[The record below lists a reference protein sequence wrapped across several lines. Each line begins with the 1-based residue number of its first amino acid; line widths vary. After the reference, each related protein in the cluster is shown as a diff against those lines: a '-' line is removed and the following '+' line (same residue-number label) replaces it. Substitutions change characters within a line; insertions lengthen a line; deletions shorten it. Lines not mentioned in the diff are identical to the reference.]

1 MRRSMADA
9 AGILM
14 HRRPAGMAC
23 GPTIMEINSIT
34 KKLLF
39 NTIRVDTVL
48 EDGSEGSGTAF
59 VVAHTHA
66 RGTHTF
72 IVTNRH
78 LVSGVRRGGLVFTQ
92 KKNGQPALG
101 TRFQLNI
108 DDFPQAWFMHPDP
121 EVDLAIIP
129 MRPLEQAARDQGV
142 ELYYHVID
150 SRLVPSAATLRALD
164 ALEEVLFVG
173 YPSGVWDQ
181 VNLMP
186 ILRRGTTA
194 TPIALDFEGRPEF
207 LIDAAVYPGSSGSPV
222 FIYQPDPL
230 RPTQGMGRKFLF
242 AGVVA
247 AVFFR
252 EEANH
257 LVPVP
262 VPANNTSM
270 VMGSEMIDLGLV
282 IKAQAVIEVI
292 EAYLRKWA
300 E

>member
-1 MRRSMADA
+1 
-9 AGILM
+9 
-14 HRRPAGMAC
+14 
-23 GPTIMEINSIT
+23 MEINSIS

-39 NTIRVDTVL
+39 NTVRVDTVL

-59 VVAHTHA
+59 VISHAHK
-66 RGTHTF
+66 RGTHNF

-78 LVSGVRRGGLVFTQ
+78 LVDGVRRGGLVFTQ
-92 KKNGQPALG
+92 KRQGQPALG
-101 TRFQLNI
+101 QRFQINI
-108 DDFPQAWFMHPDP
+108 EDFPHAWFLHPDP

-129 MRPLEQAARDQGV
+129 MRPLEQAAHEQGV

-150 SRLVPSAATLRALD
+150 SRLAPDAAVLRALD
-164 ALEEVLFVG
+164 ALEEILFVG

-194 TPIALDFEGRPEF
+194 TPMALDFEGRPEF

-222 FIYQPDPL
+222 FVYQPDL
-230 RPTQGMGRKFLF
+230 TRRTQNVGSKFIF
-242 AGVVA
+242 AGVIA

-252 EEANH
+252 EEENQ
-257 LVPVP
+257 LVPGP
-262 VPANNTSM
+262 VPANHGGTFI
-270 VMGSEMIDLGLV
+270 GSEMIDLGLV
-282 IKAQAVIEVI
+282 IKAQAVIDVI
-292 EAYLRKWA
+292 EAYLGRWA

>member
-1 MRRSMADA
+1 
-9 AGILM
+9 
-14 HRRPAGMAC
+14 
-23 GPTIMEINSIT
+23 MEINSTT

-39 NTIRVDTVL
+39 NTVRVDTVL
-48 EDGSEGSGTAF
+48 EDGSQGSGTAF
-59 VVAHTHA
+59 VVKHDKL
-66 RGTHTF
+66 RSSHTF

-78 LVSGVRRGGLVFTQ
+78 LVDGVRQGGLVFTQ
-92 KKNGQPALG
+92 KRNGQPLLG
-101 TRFQLNI
+101 QRFQLNI
-108 DDFPQAWFMHPDP
+108 DQFPQAWFGHPDP
-121 EVDLAIIP
+121 AVDLCIIP
-129 MRPLEQAARDQGV
+129 MRPLELAANAQGV
-142 ELYYHVID
+142 ELYYQTID
-150 SRLVPSAATLRALD
+150 TRLIPDESATRALD

-194 TPIALDFEGRPEF
+194 TPIALNFEGRSEF

-222 FIYQPDPL
+222 FVYLPETLKPAQSVVK
-230 RPTQGMGRKFLF
+230 KFLF

-252 EEANH
+252 EEANRP
-257 LVPVP
+257 VVTPVP
-262 VPANNTSM
+262 PNGQGM

-282 IKAQAVIEVI
+282 IKSQSVLEVI
-292 EAYLRKWA
+292 NAYLGKWR

>member
-1 MRRSMADA
+1 
-9 AGILM
+9 
-14 HRRPAGMAC
+14 
-23 GPTIMEINSIT
+23 MEINSIT

-39 NTIRVDTVL
+39 NTVRVDTVL

-59 VVAHTHA
+59 VVSHAHP
-66 RGTHTF
+66 RGTSTF

-78 LVSGVRRGGLVFTQ
+78 LVDGVRRGGLVFTQ
-92 KKNGQPALG
+92 KRNGQPVFG
-101 TRFQLNI
+101 QRFQLNI
-108 DDFPQAWFMHPDP
+108 EDFPHAWFMHPDP
-121 EVDLAIIP
+121 DVDLAIIP

-142 ELYYHVID
+142 ELYYHAID
-150 SRLVPSAATLRALD
+150 SRLAPDAATARALD
-164 ALEEVLFVG
+164 ALEDVLFVG

-181 VNLMP
+181 TNLMP

-194 TPIALDFEGRPEF
+194 TPMALDFEGRKEF

-222 FIYQPDPL
+222 FVYQPDAM
-230 RPTQGMGRKFLF
+230 RPTQGGGRKFLF

-257 LVPVP
+257 LVPAP
-262 VPANNTSM
+262 VPANNHGM

-282 IKAQAVIEVI
+282 IKAEAVLEVI
-292 EAYLRKWA
+292 NAYLGKWI

>member
-1 MRRSMADA
+1 
-9 AGILM
+9 
-14 HRRPAGMAC
+14 
-23 GPTIMEINSIT
+23 MEVNSIA

-39 NTIRVDTVL
+39 NTVRVDTVL

-59 VVAHTHA
+59 VVSHTHA
-66 RGTHTF
+66 RGTTIF

-78 LVSGVRRGGLVFTQ
+78 LVDGVRNGGLVFTQ
-92 KKNGQPALG
+92 KREGQPVIG
-101 TRFQLNI
+101 ERFQLNI
-108 DDFPQAWFMHPDP
+108 EDFPAAWFLHPDP

-129 MRPLEQAARDQGV
+129 MRPLEAAANERGV
-142 ELYYHVID
+142 ELYYHPID
-150 SRLVPSAATLRALD
+150 SRLALNETSSRALD
-164 ALEEVLFVG
+164 AFEDVLFVG

-194 TPIALDFEGRPEF
+194 TPLALDFEGRKEF

-222 FIYQPDPL
+222 FIYQPETA
-230 RPTQGMGRKFLF
+230 RAAQGVGSHIHF

-252 EEANH
+252 EEENNI
-257 LVPVP
+257 VPAP
-262 VPANNTSM
+262 VPANNHGK

-282 IKAQAVIEVI
+282 IKAEAVIEAMN
-292 EAYLRKWA
+292 AYLGKWV

>member
-1 MRRSMADA
+1 
-9 AGILM
+9 
-14 HRRPAGMAC
+14 
-23 GPTIMEINSIT
+23 MEINSLT

-59 VVAHTHA
+59 VVSHAHP

-78 LVSGVRRGGLVFTQ
+78 LVDGVRRGGLVFTQ
-92 KKNGQPALG
+92 KQNGQPAFG
-101 TRFQLNI
+101 QRFQLNI
-108 DDFPQAWFMHPDP
+108 EDFPQAWFMHPNP

-142 ELYYHVID
+142 ELYYQPID
-150 SRLVPSAATLRALD
+150 SRLAPDAATLRALD

-194 TPIALDFEGRPEF
+194 TPMALDFEGRAEF

-222 FIYQPDPL
+222 FVYQPDPL
-230 RPTQGMGRKFLF
+230 RPSQSAGRKFLF

-257 LVPVP
+257 LVSVP

-282 IKAQAVIEVI
+282 IKSQAVLDVI
-292 EAYLRKWA
+292 NAYLGKWA

>member
-1 MRRSMADA
+1 
-9 AGILM
+9 
-14 HRRPAGMAC
+14 
-23 GPTIMEINSIT
+23 MEINSIT

-39 NTIRVDTVL
+39 NTIRVDTEL

-59 VVAHTHA
+59 VVSHAHPRGA
-66 RGTHTF
+66 RTF

-78 LVSGVRRGGLVFTQ
+78 LVDGVRRGGLVFTQ
-92 KKNGQPALG
+92 KRNGQPAFG
-101 TRFQLNI
+101 QRFQLNI
-108 DDFPQAWFMHPDP
+108 EDFPHAWFMHPDP
-121 EVDLAIIP
+121 DVDLAIIP
-129 MRPLEQAARDQGV
+129 MRPLEQAARDQGI

-150 SRLVPSAATLRALD
+150 SRLAADAAALRTLD

-194 TPIALDFEGRPEF
+194 TPIALDFEGRQEF

-222 FIYQPDPL
+222 FIYQQDSLLPS
-230 RPTQGMGRKFLF
+230 RSGGRKFLF

-257 LVPVP
+257 LVPAP
-262 VPANNTSM
+262 VPANNGGM

-282 IKAQAVIEVI
+282 IKAQAVLDMIN
-292 EAYLRKWA
+292 AYLGKWT

>member
-1 MRRSMADA
+1 
-9 AGILM
+9 
-14 HRRPAGMAC
+14 
-23 GPTIMEINSIT
+23 MEVNSIA

-39 NTIRVDTVL
+39 NTVRVDTVL
-48 EDGSEGSGTAF
+48 DDGSEGSGTAF
-59 VVAHTHA
+59 VVSHTHA
-66 RGTHTF
+66 RGTNTF

-78 LVSGVRRGGLVFTQ
+78 LVDGVRSGGLVFTQ
-92 KKNGQPALG
+92 KRNGQPVLG
-101 TRFQLNI
+101 ERFQLNI
-108 DDFPQAWFMHPDP
+108 EDFPAAWFMHPNP

-129 MRPLEQAARDQGV
+129 MRPLEAAANEQGI
-142 ELYYHVID
+142 ELYYHPID
-150 SRLVPSAATLRALD
+150 SRLALNDTTSHALD
-164 ALEEVLFVG
+164 AFEDVLFVG

-194 TPIALDFEGRPEF
+194 TPLALDFEGRKEF

-222 FIYQPDPL
+222 FIYQPETA
-230 RPTQGMGRKFLF
+230 RAAQGVGNHIQF

-257 LVPVP
+257 LVSVP
-262 VPANNTSM
+262 VPANNHGM

-282 IKAQAVIEVI
+282 IKAESVLEALN
-292 EAYLRKWA
+292 AYLGKWV

>member
-1 MRRSMADA
+1 
-9 AGILM
+9 
-14 HRRPAGMAC
+14 
-23 GPTIMEINSIT
+23 MEINSTT

-48 EDGSEGSGTAF
+48 DDGSQGSGTAF
-59 VVAHTHA
+59 VVQHVHA
-66 RGTHTF
+66 RGSHSF

-78 LVSGVRRGGLVFTQ
+78 LVEGVRRGGLVFTQ
-92 KKNGQPALG
+92 KRDGQPLLG
-101 TRFQLNI
+101 QRFQLNI
-108 DDFPQAWFMHPDP
+108 EDFPLAWHLHPDP
-121 EVDLAIIP
+121 AVDLAIIP
-129 MRPLEQAARDQGV
+129 LRPLEQAAREQGI
-142 ELYYHVID
+142 ELYYQTID
-150 SRLVPSAATLRALD
+150 SRLVPDAATTRALD

-194 TPIALDFEGRPEF
+194 TPIALNFEGRAEF

-222 FIYQPDPL
+222 FLYLPDGQWPA
-230 RPTQGMGRKFLF
+230 QSAGRRFLF
-242 AGVVA
+242 VGVVA

-257 LVPVP
+257 LVSAP
-262 VPANNTSM
+262 VPANNAGL

-282 IKAQAVIEVI
+282 IKSQEVVEVI
-292 EAYLRKWA
+292 NHYLGLWA
-300 E
+300 D

>member
-1 MRRSMADA
+1 
-9 AGILM
+9 
-14 HRRPAGMAC
+14 
-23 GPTIMEINSIT
+23 MEINSIT

-48 EDGSEGSGTAF
+48 DDGSEGSGTAF
-59 VVAHTHA
+59 VVSHAHA
-66 RGTHTF
+66 RGSHTF

-78 LVSGVRRGGLVFTQ
+78 LVDGVRRGGLVFTQ
-92 KKNGQPALG
+92 KRNGQPAFG
-101 TRFQLNI
+101 QRFQLNI
-108 DDFPQAWFMHPDP
+108 EDFPHAWFLHPDP

-129 MRPLEQAARDQGV
+129 MRPLEQAARDQGI

-150 SRLVPSAATLRALD
+150 SRLAPDAATTRALD
-164 ALEEVLFVG
+164 ALEEILFVG

-194 TPIALDFEGRPEF
+194 TPMALDFEGRPEF

-222 FIYQPDPL
+222 FVYQPDTM
-230 RPTQGMGRKFLF
+230 RPGHSAGKKFLF

-257 LVPVP
+257 LVPMP
-262 VPANNTSM
+262 VPANNHGM

-282 IKAQAVIEVI
+282 IKSQAVIDVI
-292 EAYLRKWA
+292 NAYLGKWLD
-300 E
+300 

>member
-1 MRRSMADA
+1 
-9 AGILM
+9 
-14 HRRPAGMAC
+14 
-23 GPTIMEINSIT
+23 MEINSIT

-39 NTIRVDTVL
+39 NTVRVDTVL

-59 VVAHTHA
+59 VVSHAHP
-66 RGTHTF
+66 RGNYTF

-78 LVSGVRRGGLVFTQ
+78 LVEGVRRGGLVFTQ
-92 KKNGQPALG
+92 KRNGQPAFG
-101 TRFQLNI
+101 ERFQLNI
-108 DDFPQAWFMHPDP
+108 EDFPHAWFLHPDP
-121 EVDLAIIP
+121 AIDLAIIP

-142 ELYYHVID
+142 ELYYHMID
-150 SRLVPSAATLRALD
+150 SRQAPDAATLRSLD

-173 YPSGVWDQ
+173 YPNGVWDQ

-222 FIYQPDPL
+222 FIYQNDTL
-230 RPTQGMGRKFLF
+230 RPNQNVGRKFLF
-242 AGVVA
+242 AGVIA

-257 LVPVP
+257 LVSAP
-262 VPANNTSM
+262 VPANNNGSM
-270 VMGSEMIDLGLV
+270 VMNSEMIDLGLV
-282 IKAQAVIEVI
+282 IKAQAVLDVI
-292 EAYLRKWA
+292 NAYLGKWA

>member
-1 MRRSMADA
+1 MD
-9 AGILM
+9 
-14 HRRPAGMAC
+14 
-23 GPTIMEINSIT
+23 INSAT

-39 NTIRVDTVL
+39 NTVRVDTVL

-59 VVAHTHA
+59 LVSHAHA
-66 RGTHTF
+66 RGHHTF

-78 LVSGVRRGGLVFTQ
+78 LVDGVRSGGLVFTQ
-92 KKNGQPALG
+92 KRNGQPLLG
-101 TRFQLNI
+101 QRFQLNI
-108 DDFPQAWFMHPDP
+108 EDFPQAWFLHPDP

-129 MRPLEQAARDQGV
+129 MRPLEQAANQQGV

-150 SRLVPSAATLRALD
+150 SRLAPDEAATRALD

-194 TPIALDFEGRPEF
+194 TPMALDFEGRAEF

-222 FIYQPDPL
+222 FVYQPDPL
-230 RPTQGMGRKFLF
+230 RLAQRAEKRFLF

-252 EEANH
+252 QEANH
-257 LVPVP
+257 PVSAP
-262 VPANNTSM
+262 VPANNHGT

-292 EAYLRKWA
+292 NAYLGKWR

>member
-1 MRRSMADA
+1 
-9 AGILM
+9 
-14 HRRPAGMAC
+14 
-23 GPTIMEINSIT
+23 MEINSIT

-48 EDGSEGSGTAF
+48 DDGSEASGTAF
-59 VVAHTHA
+59 VISHAHS
-66 RGTHTF
+66 RGTYTF

-78 LVSGVRRGGLVFTQ
+78 LVEGVRRGGLVFTQ
-92 KKNGQPALG
+92 KHGGQPAFG
-101 TRFQLNI
+101 QRFELNI

-150 SRLVPSAATLRALD
+150 SRMAPDPATLRALD
-164 ALEEVLFVG
+164 ALEEVLFIG
-173 YPSGVWDQ
+173 YPNGVWDQ

-186 ILRRGTTA
+186 IMRRGTTA
-194 TPIALDFEGRPEF
+194 TPMALDFEGRQEF

-222 FIYQPDPL
+222 FVYQPETM
-230 RPTQGMGRKFLF
+230 RPTQNVGKKFLF

-252 EEANH
+252 EETNQ

-262 VPANNTSM
+262 VPGNIQGT

-282 IKAQAVIEVI
+282 IKAQAVIELI
-292 EAYLRKWA
+292 NAYLEKWRD
-300 E
+300 

>member
-1 MRRSMADA
+1 
-9 AGILM
+9 
-14 HRRPAGMAC
+14 
-23 GPTIMEINSIT
+23 MEINSIT

-59 VVAHTHA
+59 VFSHATSSGAHT
-66 RGTHTF
+66 F
-72 IVTNRH
+72 VVTNRH
-78 LVSGVRRGGLVFTQ
+78 LVENVRSGGLVFTQ
-92 KKNGQPALG
+92 KKHGQPALG
-101 TRFQLNI
+101 ERFQINI
-108 DDFPQAWFMHPDP
+108 NDFSHAWFLHPDP

-129 MRPLEQAARDQGV
+129 LRPLEQAARDQGV
-142 ELYYHVID
+142 ELYYHAID
-150 SRLVPSAATLRALD
+150 SHLAPDAAALRALD
-164 ALEEVLFVG
+164 AMEQVIFIG

-186 ILRRGTTA
+186 IMRRGTTA
-194 TPIALDFEGRPEF
+194 TPMVLNFEGRPEF

-222 FIYQPDPL
+222 FVYQPDSL
-230 RPTQGMGRKFLF
+230 RPAHSGGGKKFLF

-262 VPANNTSM
+262 VPANNQPM

-282 IKAQAVIEVI
+282 IKAEAVVAAIN
-292 EAYLRKWA
+292 AYLREA
-300 E
+300 A

>member
-1 MRRSMADA
+1 
-9 AGILM
+9 
-14 HRRPAGMAC
+14 
-23 GPTIMEINSIT
+23 MEINSIT

-39 NTIRVDTVL
+39 NTIRVDTEL
-48 EDGSEGSGTAF
+48 EDGSAGSGTAF
-59 VVAHTHA
+59 IVSHAHG
-66 RGTHTF
+66 RGSHTF
-72 IVTNRH
+72 VVTNRH
-78 LVSGVRRGGLVFTQ
+78 LVDGVRRGGLVFTQ
-92 KKNGQPALG
+92 KRGGQPLIG
-101 TRFQLNI
+101 QRFELHI
-108 DDFPQAWFMHPDP
+108 EDFPHAWFMHPDP
-121 EVDLAIIP
+121 ELDLAIIP
-129 MRPLEQAARDQGV
+129 MRPLEQAARDQGL

-150 SRLVPSAATLRALD
+150 TRLIPDAATLHSLD

-181 VNLMP
+181 INLMP

-194 TPIALDFEGRPEF
+194 TPMALDFEGRPEF

-222 FIYQPDPL
+222 FLYQQDSL
-230 RPTQGMGRKFLF
+230 RPEQNMRRKFLF

-262 VPANNTSM
+262 VPANNSSL

-292 EAYLRKWA
+292 NAYLRKWA

>member
-1 MRRSMADA
+1 MD
-9 AGILM
+9 
-14 HRRPAGMAC
+14 
-23 GPTIMEINSIT
+23 INSTT

-59 VVAHTHA
+59 VVSHAHA
-66 RGTHTF
+66 RGHHSF

-78 LVSGVRRGGLVFTQ
+78 LVDGVRSGGLVFTQ
-92 KKNGQPALG
+92 KRDGQPWLG
-101 TRFQLNI
+101 QRFQLNI
-108 DDFPQAWFMHPDP
+108 DDFPQAWFGHPDP
-121 EVDLAIIP
+121 AVDLAIIP
-129 MRPLEQAARDQGV
+129 MRPLEQAANNQGV
-142 ELYYHVID
+142 ELYYQAID
-150 SRLVPSAATLRALD
+150 SRLVPDEAATRALD

-181 VNLMP
+181 VNLIP

-194 TPIALDFEGRPEF
+194 TPMALDFEGRAEF

-222 FIYQPDPL
+222 FVYLSDAQ
-230 RPTQGMGRKFLF
+230 RPGQSAGKKFLF
-242 AGVVA
+242 VGVVA

-257 LVPVP
+257 LVAAP
-262 VPANNTSM
+262 VPAHKHGL
-270 VMGSEMIDLGLV
+270 VMSSEMIDLGLV
-282 IKAQAVIEVI
+282 IKSQAVVDLIN
-292 EAYLRKWA
+292 AYLGRWI

>member
-1 MRRSMADA
+1 
-9 AGILM
+9 L
-14 HRRPAGMAC
+14 
-23 GPTIMEINSIT
+23 EINSIT

-59 VVAHTHA
+59 VFSHTT
-66 RGTHTF
+66 GSGVHTF
-72 IVTNRH
+72 VVTNRH
-78 LVSGVRRGGLVFTQ
+78 LVEGVRSGGLVFTQ
-92 KKNGQPALG
+92 KKHGQPALG
-101 TRFQLNI
+101 ERFQINI
-108 DDFPQAWFMHPDP
+108 NDFSHAWFLHPDP

-129 MRPLEQAARDQGV
+129 LRPLEQAARDLGA
-142 ELYYHVID
+142 ELYYHAID
-150 SRLVPSAATLRALD
+150 SHLVPDAAALRALD
-164 ALEEVLFVG
+164 AMEQVIFIG

-186 ILRRGTTA
+186 IMRRGTTA
-194 TPIALDFEGRPEF
+194 TPMELNFEGRPEF

-222 FIYQPDPL
+222 FVYQPDSL
-230 RPTQGMGRKFLF
+230 RPSQSGGGKKLLF

-262 VPANNTSM
+262 VPANNQSM

-282 IKAQAVIEVI
+282 IKSEAVLTAIK
-292 EAYLRKWA
+292 AYLREA
-300 E
+300 G

>member
-1 MRRSMADA
+1 
-9 AGILM
+9 
-14 HRRPAGMAC
+14 
-23 GPTIMEINSIT
+23 MEIDSIS

-39 NTIRVDTVL
+39 NTVRVDTVL

-59 VVAHTHA
+59 VVSHAHK
-66 RGTHTF
+66 RGTHNF

-78 LVSGVRRGGLVFTQ
+78 LVEGVRRGGLVFTQ
-92 KKNGQPALG
+92 KRQGQPALG
-101 TRFQLNI
+101 QRFQINI
-108 DDFPQAWFMHPDP
+108 EDFPHAWFLHPDP

-129 MRPLEQAARDQGV
+129 MRPLEQAAHDQGV

-150 SRLVPSAATLRALD
+150 SRLAPDATVLRALD
-164 ALEEVLFVG
+164 ALEEILFVG

-194 TPIALDFEGRPEF
+194 TPMALDFEGRPEF

-222 FIYQPDPL
+222 FVYQPDL
-230 RPTQGMGRKFLF
+230 NRRTQSMGRKFIF
-242 AGVVA
+242 AGVIA

-252 EEANH
+252 EEENQ
-257 LVPVP
+257 LVPAP
-262 VPANNTSM
+262 VPANNDGRFI
-270 VMGSEMIDLGLV
+270 GSEMIDLGLV
-282 IKAQAVIEVI
+282 IKAQAVIDTI
-292 EAYLRKWA
+292 EAYLGRWA